1 MIPFAA
7 LQSLFILF
15 SNSRRPAPNGASLER
30 LAGILG
36 GQIFLSSVLGV
47 RTFAQVFLFGDRRL
61 LFSVEAAAMI
71 AGLVLIVY
79 GFRSSPFELRL
90 FILFAAGVLILA
102 LSHPLAGP
110 ETNFPQWEY
119 LQIPGRGSRYY
130 FFPILAFYAS
140 LFWLASPGVSKGV
153 RYVAFAFLL
162 LLPIGA
168 YRDWRYP
175 RFADLHFQSY
185 AATFERTAVGDR
197 VTIPINPIGW
207 EMQLVK
213 H

>member
-1 MIPFAA
+1 
-7 LQSLFILF
+7 
-15 SNSRRPAPNGASLER
+15 
-30 LAGILG
+30 
-36 GQIFLSSVLGV
+36 
-47 RTFAQVFLFGDRRL
+47 
-61 LFSVEAAAMI
+61 MI

-119 LQIPGRGSRYY
+119 LQIPGRSSRYY

-162 LLPIGA
+162 LLPIGV